1 MISPSKTQVIVISS
15 PKLLAKIDKT
25 QIAPLVIN
33 ETCVLFIES
42 VKNLEVIITKV
53 TVYYKKVIKS
63 LKAISYRRK
72 RLL

>member
-63 LKAISYRRK
+63 LKAISYWRK